1 MTKNVGTI
9 EYTIDAKTDKL
20 LIAGRRADDAFDN
33 IERGAKR
40 ADNSISKLNTTI
52 SKLAAAVNVG
62 LLMMAAKRFIEIADN
77 VKLLRARVSRLS
89 DSLVEAKANFSGILE
104 ISKRT
109 GMKIEDTTKLWE
121 NLTSALSDSNAT
133 SGQILQLTETL
144 QQIGRIGGSSSE
156 EAANALRQLGQSI
169 NGGIVRAEEFN
180 SIMES
185 MPELWRRVAGQM
197 GISMGELR
205 RRMLEGKLTAEDVVN
220 AILKGSGEIE
230 KEFNK
235 LPTTTEQ
242 ALSQLNTEF
251 GLLLE
256 TIDQT
261 LHVTEIVGRG
271 VKTLADYCREL
282 SGWFKTLK
290 SDSTSLADKLW
301 TLAAAF
307 EPFVPGLDL
316 FRAQA
321 KQTDFLGAAP
331 DNQAAGFVSTL
342 PTQQATVDIK
352 LKDNGGDDGKGRKGR
367 KTSQKD
373 PAEEALKRKRA
384 ELERLNQGFA
394 EGSKE
399 AEMWDAVQEM
409 GANAT
414 AKQVSEMKNLA
425 HLIYETNAAREHQIE
440 LEEKAKQLNEQ
451 FNPVDALKQ
460 RHALEMQQA
469 DELFNKQ
476 MINEETLNA
485 LKQQHADELL
495 ATQWKQ
501 FAAQGGING
510 LIGDMADGLSG
521 GATNAVV
528 GLLNG
533 TQNLETAFAN
543 IGTTI
548 LGKVVGSIAEMGAE
562 YVKQMILSEAASAT
576 AMSGQAATAAATG
589 ASIASSMAPAAA
601 ATATAT
607 MGTAPMIAMSA
618 ISALMA
624 GITGLFGGGRYNG
637 GAVGAGNLYRV
648 GEHGKPEIFKA
659 NNGSQYMIPGDNGR
673 VISNRD
679 LVGGGGVTINSP
691 ITINT
696 TNGFSD
702 EDSRRLEDTMKRVAM
717 GVCRQESTRPGG
729 MLAPRRK

>member
-1 MTKNVGTI
+1 MSNTNVGKI
-9 EYTIDAKTDKL
+9 YYEVEAKTGKL
-20 LIAGRRADDAFDN
+20 LTAGKEATDTFDR
-33 IERGAKR
+33 IEHGAKR

-89 DSLVEAKANFSGILE
+89 GSLVEAKANFSGILE

-121 NLTSALSDSNAT
+121 SLTSALSDSNAT

-180 SIMES
+180 SILES

-205 RRMLEGKLTAEDVVN
+205 RRMLDGKLTAEDVVN

-242 ALSQLNTEF
+242 AMTELSTNF
-251 GLLLE
+251 SLLLE

-261 LHVTEIVGRG
+261 LHVTELVGRG
-271 VKTLADYCREL
+271 IKTLADYCREL

-290 SDSTSLADKLW
+290 SDSASLADKLW

-331 DNQAAGFVSTL
+331 DNQSSGFVSTL
-342 PTQQATVDIK
+342 PTQQATTDIK
-352 LKDNGGDDGKGRKGR
+352 LKDNGGGGGNKPKR
-367 KTSQKD
+367 TQKD

-384 ELERLNQGFA
+384 ELERLNQGFKD
-394 EGSKE
+394 GSKE

-485 LKQQHADELL
+485 LKQQHAEELL
-495 ATQWKQ
+495 ASQWEQ
-501 FAAQGGING
+501 FRAQGGING

-533 TQNLETAFAN
+533 TQNLESAFAN

-562 YVKQMILSEAASAT
+562 YVKQMILSEAASAS

-637 GAVGAGNLYRV
+637 GAVNGGNLYRV
-648 GEHGKPEIFKA
+648 GEHGVPELFTTTGGK
-659 NNGSQYMIPGDNGR
+659 QYMIPGDGGR
-673 VISNRD
+673 VTPGRD
-679 LVGGGGVTINSP
+679 LVGGGG
-691 ITINT
+691 ITMNNT
-696 TNGFSD
+696 FNIQANNGWTE
-702 EDSRRLEDTMKRVAM
+702 EDSKALQKTIENTAMRLMQR
-717 GVCRQESTRPGG
+717 ESQRPGG
-729 MLAPRRK
+729 MLQGRRR

>member
-1 MTKNVGTI
+1 MSGNLGTI
-9 EYTIDAKTDKL
+9 YYEVDARTGKL
-20 LIAGRRADDAFDN
+20 LTAGKQADDTFDS

-89 DSLVEAKANFSGILE
+89 GSLVEAKANFSGILE

-121 NLTSALSDSNAT
+121 SLTSALSDSNAT

-180 SIMES
+180 SILES

-205 RRMLEGKLTAEDVVN
+205 RRMLDGKLTAEDVVN

-242 ALSQLNTEF
+242 AMTELSTNF
-251 GLLLE
+251 SLLLE

-261 LHVTEIVGRG
+261 LHVTELVGRG
-271 VKTLADYCREL
+271 IKTLADYCREL

-290 SDSTSLADKLW
+290 SDSASLADKLW

-307 EPFVPGLDL
+307 EPFVPGLNL

-331 DNQAAGFVSTL
+331 DNQSSGFVSTL
-342 PTQQATVDIK
+342 PTQQATTDIK
-352 LKDNGGDDGKGRKGR
+352 LKDNGGGGGNKPKR
-367 KTSQKD
+367 TQKD

-485 LKQQHADELL
+485 LKQQHAEELL
-495 ATQWKQ
+495 ASQWEQ
-501 FAAQGGING
+501 FRAQGGING
-510 LIGDMADGLSG
+510 LIGDMTDGLSG

-533 TQNLETAFAN
+533 TQNLESAFAN

-562 YVKQMILSEAASAT
+562 YIKQMILSEAASAS

-637 GAVGAGNLYRV
+637 GAVNGGNLYRV
-648 GEHGKPEIFKA
+648 GEHGVPELFTSTGGK
-659 NNGSQYMIPGDNGR
+659 QYMIPGEGGR
-673 VISNRD
+673 VTPGRD
-679 LVGGGGVTINSP
+679 LVGGGGITMNNTFNIQANNGWTEQDSKALQQTIE
-691 ITINT
+691 NT
-696 TNGFSD
+696 AM
-702 EDSRRLEDTMKRVAM
+702 RLMQR
-717 GVCRQESTRPGG
+717 ESTRPGG
-729 MLAPRRK
+729 MLQGRRR

>member
-1 MTKNVGTI
+1 MNNTNVGRI
-9 EYTIDAKTDKL
+9 YYEVDARTGKL
-20 LIAGRRADDAFDN
+20 LTAGKQADDAFDR

-40 ADNSISKLNTTI
+40 ADNSINKLNTTI

-89 DSLVEAKANFSGILE
+89 GSLVEAKANFSGILE

-121 NLTSALSDSNAT
+121 SLTSALSDSNAT
-133 SGQILQLTETL
+133 RGQILQLTETL

-180 SIMES
+180 SILEG
-185 MPELWRRVAGQM
+185 MPELWRRVASQM

-205 RRMLEGKLTAEDVVN
+205 RRMLDGKLTAEDVVN

-242 ALSQLNTEF
+242 AMTELSTNF
-251 GLLLE
+251 SLLLE

-261 LHVTEIVGRG
+261 LHVTELVGRG
-271 VKTLADYCREL
+271 IKTLADYCREL

-290 SDSTSLADKLW
+290 SDSASLADKLW

-331 DNQAAGFVSTL
+331 DNQSSGFVSTL
-342 PTQQATVDIK
+342 PTQQATTDIK
-352 LKDNGGDDGKGRKGR
+352 LKDNGGGGGNKPKR
-367 KTSQKD
+367 TQKD

-476 MINEETLNA
+476 MINEEMLNA
-485 LKQQHADELL
+485 LKQQHAEELL
-495 ATQWKQ
+495 ASQWEQ
-501 FAAQGGING
+501 FRAQGGING

-533 TQNLETAFAN
+533 TQNLESAFAN

-562 YVKQMILSEAASAT
+562 YVKQMILSEAASAS

-624 GITGLFGGGRYNG
+624 GITGLLGGGRYNG
-637 GAVGAGNLYRV
+637 GAVNGDNLYRV
-648 GEHGKPEIFKA
+648 GEHGKPELFQT
-659 NNGSQYMIPGDNGR
+659 NGGKQYMIPGEGGR
-673 VISNRD
+673 VIPNRD
-679 LVGGGGVTINSP
+679 IGGGGGITLNVTNNIQAN
-691 ITINT
+691 
-696 TNGFSD
+696 NGWTE
-702 EDSRRLEDTMKRVAM
+702 EDSKTLQQTIENTAMRLMQR
-717 GVCRQESTRPGG
+717 ESQRPGG
-729 MLAPRRK
+729 MLQPRRR

>member
-1 MTKNVGTI
+1 MNNTNVGRI
-9 EYTIDAKTDKL
+9 YYEVDARTGKL
-20 LIAGRRADDAFDN
+20 LTAGKQADDAFDR

-40 ADNSISKLNTTI
+40 ADNSINKLNTTI

-89 DSLVEAKANFSGILE
+89 GSLVEAKANFSGILE

-121 NLTSALSDSNAT
+121 SLTSALSDSNAT
-133 SGQILQLTETL
+133 RGQILQLTETL

-180 SIMES
+180 SILEG
-185 MPELWRRVAGQM
+185 MPELWRRVASQM

-205 RRMLEGKLTAEDVVN
+205 RRMLDGKLTAEDVVN

-242 ALSQLNTEF
+242 AMTELSTNF
-251 GLLLE
+251 SLLLE

-261 LHVTEIVGRG
+261 LHVTELVGRG
-271 VKTLADYCREL
+271 IKTLADYCREL

-290 SDSTSLADKLW
+290 SDSASLANKLW

-331 DNQAAGFVSTL
+331 DNQSSGFVSTL
-342 PTQQATVDIK
+342 PTQQATTDIK
-352 LKDNGGDDGKGRKGR
+352 LKDNGGGGGNKPKR
-367 KTSQKD
+367 TQKD

-476 MINEETLNA
+476 MINEEMLNA
-485 LKQQHADELL
+485 LKQQHAEELL
-495 ATQWKQ
+495 ASQWEQ
-501 FAAQGGING
+501 FRAQGGING

-533 TQNLETAFAN
+533 TQNLESAFAN

-562 YVKQMILSEAASAT
+562 YVKQMILSEAASAS

-624 GITGLFGGGRYNG
+624 GITGLLGGGRYNG
-637 GAVGAGNLYRV
+637 GAVNGDNLYRV
-648 GEHGKPEIFKA
+648 GEHGKPELFQT
-659 NNGSQYMIPGDNGR
+659 NGGKQYMIPGEGGR
-673 VISNRD
+673 VIPNRD
-679 LVGGGGVTINSP
+679 IGGGGGITLNVTNNIQAN
-691 ITINT
+691 
-696 TNGFSD
+696 NGWTE
-702 EDSRRLEDTMKRVAM
+702 EDSKALQQTIENTAMRLMQR
-717 GVCRQESTRPGG
+717 ESQRPGG
-729 MLAPRRK
+729 MLQPRRR

>member
-1 MTKNVGTI
+1 MSGNLGTI
-9 EYTIDAKTDKL
+9 YYEVDARTGKL
-20 LIAGRRADDAFDN
+20 LTAGKQADDAFDR

-40 ADNSISKLNTTI
+40 ADNSINKLNTTI

-89 DSLVEAKANFSGILE
+89 GSLVEAKANFSGILE

-121 NLTSALSDSNAT
+121 SLTSALSDSNAT

-180 SIMES
+180 SILES

-205 RRMLEGKLTAEDVVN
+205 RRMLDGKLTAEDVVN

-242 ALSQLNTEF
+242 AMTELSTNF
-251 GLLLE
+251 SLLLE

-261 LHVTEIVGRG
+261 LHVTELVGRG
-271 VKTLADYCREL
+271 IKTLADYCREL

-290 SDSTSLADKLW
+290 SDSASLADKLW

-331 DNQAAGFVSTL
+331 DNQSSGFVSTL
-342 PTQQATVDIK
+342 PTQQATTDIK
-352 LKDNGGDDGKGRKGR
+352 LKDNGGGGGNKPKR
-367 KTSQKD
+367 TQKD

-485 LKQQHADELL
+485 LKQQHAEELL
-495 ATQWKQ
+495 ASQWEQ
-501 FAAQGGING
+501 FRAQGGING
-510 LIGDMADGLSG
+510 LIGDMTDGLSG

-533 TQNLETAFAN
+533 TQNLESAFAN

-562 YVKQMILSEAASAT
+562 YIKQMILSEAASAS

-637 GAVGAGNLYRV
+637 GAVNGGNLYRV
-648 GEHGKPEIFKA
+648 GEHGVPELFTTTGGK
-659 NNGSQYMIPGDNGR
+659 QYMIPGDGGR
-673 VISNRD
+673 VTPGRD
-679 LVGGGGVTINSP
+679 LVGGGG
-691 ITINT
+691 ITMNNT
-696 TNGFSD
+696 FNIQANNGWTE
-702 EDSRRLEDTMKRVAM
+702 EDSKALQKTIENTAMRLMQR
-717 GVCRQESTRPGG
+717 ESQRPGG
-729 MLAPRRK
+729 ILQPRRR

>member
-1 MTKNVGTI
+1 MSNTNVGKI
-9 EYTIDAKTDKL
+9 YYEVEAKTGKL
-20 LIAGRRADDAFDN
+20 LTAGKEATDTFDR
-33 IERGAKR
+33 IEHGAKR

-89 DSLVEAKANFSGILE
+89 GSLVEAKANFSGILE

-121 NLTSALSDSNAT
+121 SLTSALSDSNAT

-180 SIMES
+180 SILES

-205 RRMLEGKLTAEDVVN
+205 RRMLDGKLTAEDVVN

-242 ALSQLNTEF
+242 AMTELSTNF
-251 GLLLE
+251 SLLLE

-261 LHVTEIVGRG
+261 LHVTELVGRG
-271 VKTLADYCREL
+271 IKTLADYCREL

-290 SDSTSLADKLW
+290 SDSASLADKLW

-331 DNQAAGFVSTL
+331 DNQSSGFVSTL
-342 PTQQATVDIK
+342 PTQQATTDIK
-352 LKDNGGDDGKGRKGR
+352 LKDNGGGGGNKPKR
-367 KTSQKD
+367 TQKD

-485 LKQQHADELL
+485 LKQQHAEELL
-495 ATQWKQ
+495 ASQWEQ
-501 FAAQGGING
+501 FRAQGGING

-533 TQNLETAFAN
+533 TQNLENAFAN

-562 YVKQMILSEAASAT
+562 YVKQMILSEAASAS
-576 AMSGQAATAAATG
+576 AMGGQAATAAATG

-637 GAVGAGNLYRV
+637 GAVNGGNLYRV
-648 GEHGKPEIFKA
+648 GEHGVPELFTSTGGK
-659 NNGSQYMIPGDNGR
+659 QYMIPGEGGR
-673 VISNRD
+673 VTPGRD
-679 LVGGGGVTINSP
+679 LVGSGGGITLNVTNNIQA
-691 ITINT
+691 
-696 TNGFSD
+696 TNGWT
-702 EDSRRLEDTMKRVAM
+702 EDDSKALQQTIENTAMRLMQR
-717 GVCRQESTRPGG
+717 ESQRPGG
-729 MLAPRRK
+729 MLQPRRR

>member
-1 MTKNVGTI
+1 MSNTNVGRI
-9 EYTIDAKTDKL
+9 YYEVDARTGKL
-20 LIAGRRADDAFDN
+20 LTAGKQADDAFDR

-40 ADNSISKLNTTI
+40 ADNSINKLNTTI

-89 DSLVEAKANFSGILE
+89 GSLVEAKANFSGILE

-121 NLTSALSDSNAT
+121 SLTSALSDSNAT
-133 SGQILQLTETL
+133 RGQILQLTETL

-180 SIMES
+180 SILEG

-205 RRMLEGKLTAEDVVN
+205 RRMLDGKLTAEDVVN

-242 ALSQLNTEF
+242 AMTELSTNF
-251 GLLLE
+251 SLLLE

-261 LHVTEIVGRG
+261 LHVTELVGRG
-271 VKTLADYCREL
+271 IKTLADYCREL

-290 SDSTSLADKLW
+290 SDSASLADKLW

-331 DNQAAGFVSTL
+331 DNQSSGFVSTL
-342 PTQQATVDIK
+342 PTQQATTDIK
-352 LKDNGGDDGKGRKGR
+352 LKDNGGGGGNKPKR
-367 KTSQKD
+367 TQKD

-485 LKQQHADELL
+485 LKQQHAEELL
-495 ATQWKQ
+495 ASQWEQ
-501 FAAQGGING
+501 FRAQGGING

-533 TQNLETAFAN
+533 TQNLESAFAN

-562 YVKQMILSEAASAT
+562 YVKQMILSEAASAS

-637 GAVGAGNLYRV
+637 GAVNGGNLYRV
-648 GEHGKPEIFKA
+648 GEHGKPELFTTTGGK
-659 NNGSQYMIPGDNGR
+659 QYMIPGEGGR
-673 VISNRD
+673 VTPGRD
-679 LVGGGGVTINSP
+679 LVGGGG
-691 ITINT
+691 ITMNNT
-696 TNGFSD
+696 FNIQANNGWTE
-702 EDSRRLEDTMKRVAM
+702 EDSKALQQTIENTAMRLMQR
-717 GVCRQESTRPGG
+717 ESQRPGG
-729 MLAPRRK
+729 MLQPRRR

>member
-1 MTKNVGTI
+1 MTTNVGTI
-9 EYTIDAKTDKL
+9 EYTVDAKTERLLVAQRKAEDSFDK
-20 LIAGRRADDAFDN
+20 
-33 IERGAKR
+33 IEQGAKR
-40 ADNSISKLNTTI
+40 TDRSVKSLNTTI
-52 SKLAAAVNVG
+52 SNLSRAVNIGMMV
-62 LLMMAAKRFIEIADN
+62 MAAKKFLEIADN
-77 VKLLRARVSRLS
+77 VNLLRARITRLS
-89 DSLVEAKANFSGILE
+89 SGMADAKSNFDGIIQ
-104 ISKRT
+104 ISNRT
-109 GMKIEDTTKLWE
+109 GMSVQSTGKLWE
-121 NLTSALSDSNAT
+121 SLKASLQDTSAT
-133 SGQILQLTETL
+133 SQQVLQLTDSL
-144 QQIGRIGGSSSE
+144 QKIGRIGGSSSDE
-156 EAANALRQLGQSI
+156 MANALRQLGQSLT
-169 NGGIVRAEEFN
+169 GGIVRAEEYN
-180 SIMES
+180 SVLEN
-185 MPELWRRVAGQM
+185 MPEVWRRVAKQM
-197 GISMGELR
+197 GLSMGELR
-205 RRMLEGKLTAEDVVN
+205 ARMLDGKLTAEDVVN

-235 LPTTTEQ
+235 LPTTTDQ
-242 ALSQLNTEF
+242 AFNELKNNFDLLIDTLN
-251 GLLLE
+251 
-256 TIDQT
+256 QT
-261 LHVTEIVGRG
+261 LGVSDLVVTGIQAISSEVQI
-271 VKTLADYCREL
+271 L
-282 SGWFKTLK
+282 SGWFKSLA
-290 SDSTSLADKLW
+290 SDSTSLTDKLW
-301 TLAAAF
+301 LLAGAF
-307 EPFVPGLDL
+307 EGIVPGLDL

-331 DNQAAGFVSTL
+331 DNQSSGFVSTL
-342 PTQQATVDIK
+342 PTQQATTDIK
-352 LKDNGGDDGKGRKGR
+352 LKDNGGGGGNKPKR
-367 KTSQKD
+367 TQKD

-485 LKQQHADELL
+485 LKQQHAEELL
-495 ATQWKQ
+495 ASQWEQ
-501 FAAQGGING
+501 FRAQGGING
-510 LIGDMADGLSG
+510 LIGDMTDGLSG

-533 TQNLETAFAN
+533 TQNLESAFAN

-562 YVKQMILSEAASAT
+562 YIKQMILSEAASAS

-637 GAVGAGNLYRV
+637 GAVNGGNLYRV
-648 GEHGKPEIFKA
+648 GEHGVPELFTTTGGK
-659 NNGSQYMIPGDNGR
+659 QYMIPGDGGR
-673 VISNRD
+673 VTPGRD
-679 LVGGGGVTINSP
+679 LVGGGG
-691 ITINT
+691 ITMNNT
-696 TNGFSD
+696 FNIQANNGWTE
-702 EDSRRLEDTMKRVAM
+702 EDSKALQKTIENTAMRLMQR
-717 GVCRQESTRPGG
+717 ESQRPGG
-729 MLAPRRK
+729 ILQPRRK

>member
-1 MTKNVGTI
+1 MTTNVGTI

-20 LIAGRRADDAFDN
+20 LIAGRRADDTFDN

-89 DSLVEAKANFSGILE
+89 GSLVEAKANFSGILE

-121 NLTSALSDSNAT
+121 SLTSALSDSNAT
-133 SGQILQLTETL
+133 RGQILQLTETL

-180 SIMES
+180 SILEG

-205 RRMLEGKLTAEDVVN
+205 RRMLDGKLTAEDVVN

-242 ALSQLNTEF
+242 AMTELSTNF
-251 GLLLE
+251 SLLLE

-261 LHVTEIVGRG
+261 LHVTELVGRG
-271 VKTLADYCREL
+271 IKTLADYCREL

-290 SDSTSLADKLW
+290 SDSASLADKLW

-331 DNQAAGFVSTL
+331 DNQSTGFVSTL
-342 PTQQATVDIK
+342 PTQQATTDIK
-352 LKDNGGDDGKGRKGR
+352 LKDNGGGGGNKPKR
-367 KTSQKD
+367 TQKD

-384 ELERLNQGFA
+384 ELERLNQGFV

-440 LEEKAKQLNEQ
+440 LEDKAKQLNEQ

-485 LKQQHADELL
+485 LKQQHAEELL
-495 ATQWKQ
+495 ASQWEQ
-501 FAAQGGING
+501 FRAQGGING
-510 LIGDMADGLSG
+510 LIGDMTDGLSG

-533 TQNLETAFAN
+533 TQNLESAFAN

-562 YVKQMILSEAASAT
+562 YVKQMILSEAASAS

-637 GAVGAGNLYRV
+637 GAVNGGNLYRV
-648 GEHGKPEIFKA
+648 GEHGKPELFTTTGGK
-659 NNGSQYMIPGDNGR
+659 QYMIPGEGGR
-673 VISNRD
+673 VTPGRD
-679 LVGGGGVTINSP
+679 LVGGGGITLNVTNN
-691 ITINT
+691 ITAS
-696 TNGFSD
+696 NGWTE
-702 EDSRRLEDTMKRVAM
+702 EDSKALQRTIENTALRLMQR
-717 GVCRQESTRPGG
+717 ESQRAGG
-729 MLAPRRK
+729 MLQPRRR

>member
-40 ADNSISKLNTTI
+40 ADNSINKLNTTI

-185 MPELWRRVAGQM
+185 MPELWRRVAKQM

-261 LHVTEIVGRG
+261 LHVSEFVGRG
-271 VKTLADYCREL
+271 IKTLADYCREL

-331 DNQAAGFVSTL
+331 DNQSTGFVSTL
-342 PTQQATVDIK
+342 PTQQATTDIK
-352 LKDNGGDDGKGRKGR
+352 LKDNGGPKRA
-367 KTSQKD
+367 QKD

-384 ELERLNQGFA
+384 ELERLNQGFKD
-394 EGSKE
+394 GSKE

-451 FNPVDALKQ
+451 FSPVDALKQ

-510 LIGDMADGLSG
+510 LISDMADGLSG

-533 TQNLETAFAN
+533 TQNLENAFAN

-562 YVKQMILSEAASAT
+562 YVKQMILSEAASAS
-576 AMSGQAATAAATG
+576 AMGGQAATAAATG

-637 GAVGAGNLYRV
+637 GAVDSGKFYRV
-648 GEHGKPEIFKA
+648 GEHNSPELFQS
-659 NNGSQYMIPGDNGR
+659 NSGRSYMIPGENGR
-673 VISNRD
+673 IIPGRD
-679 LVGGGGVTINSP
+679 IGGGGGVTLNVTNNIQ
-691 ITINT
+691 T

>member
-1 MTKNVGTI
+1 
-9 EYTIDAKTDKL
+9 
-20 LIAGRRADDAFDN
+20 
-33 IERGAKR
+33 
-40 ADNSISKLNTTI
+40 
-52 SKLAAAVNVG
+52 
-62 LLMMAAKRFIEIADN
+62 MMAAKRFIEIADN

-89 DSLVEAKANFSGILE
+89 GSLVEAKANFSGILE

-121 NLTSALSDSNAT
+121 SLTSALSDSNAT

-180 SIMES
+180 SILES

-205 RRMLEGKLTAEDVVN
+205 RRMLDGKLTAEDVVN

-242 ALSQLNTEF
+242 AMTELSTNF
-251 GLLLE
+251 SLLLE

-261 LHVTEIVGRG
+261 LHVTELVGRG
-271 VKTLADYCREL
+271 IKTLADYCREL

-290 SDSTSLADKLW
+290 SDSASLADKLW

-331 DNQAAGFVSTL
+331 DNQSSGFVSTL
-342 PTQQATVDIK
+342 PTQQATTDIK
-352 LKDNGGDDGKGRKGR
+352 LKDNGGGGGNKPKR
-367 KTSQKD
+367 TQKD

-485 LKQQHADELL
+485 LKQQHAEELL
-495 ATQWKQ
+495 ASQWEQ
-501 FAAQGGING
+501 FRAQGGING
-510 LIGDMADGLSG
+510 LIGDMTDGLSG

-533 TQNLETAFAN
+533 TQNLESAFAN

-562 YVKQMILSEAASAT
+562 YIKQMILSEAASAS

-637 GAVGAGNLYRV
+637 GAVNGGNLYRV
-648 GEHGKPEIFKA
+648 GEHGVPELFTTTGGK
-659 NNGSQYMIPGDNGR
+659 QYMIPGDGGR
-673 VISNRD
+673 VTPGRD
-679 LVGGGGVTINSP
+679 LVGGGG
-691 ITINT
+691 ITMNNT
-696 TNGFSD
+696 FNIQANNGWTE
-702 EDSRRLEDTMKRVAM
+702 EDSKALQKTIENTAMRLMQR
-717 GVCRQESTRPGG
+717 ESQRPGG
-729 MLAPRRK
+729 ILQPRRR

>member
-1 MTKNVGTI
+1 MSRNVGTI
-9 EYTIDAKTDKL
+9 YFEVDARTGKL
-20 LIAGRRADDAFDN
+20 LTAGKQADDAFDR

-89 DSLVEAKANFSGILE
+89 GSLVEAKANFSGILE

-121 NLTSALSDSNAT
+121 SLTSALSDSNAT

-180 SIMES
+180 SILES

-205 RRMLEGKLTAEDVVN
+205 RRMLDGKLTAEDVVN

-242 ALSQLNTEF
+242 AMTELSTNF
-251 GLLLE
+251 SLLLE

-261 LHVTEIVGRG
+261 LHVTELVGRG
-271 VKTLADYCREL
+271 IKTLADYCREL

-290 SDSTSLADKLW
+290 SDSASLADKLW

-331 DNQAAGFVSTL
+331 DNQSSGFVSTL
-342 PTQQATVDIK
+342 PTQQATTDIK
-352 LKDNGGDDGKGRKGR
+352 LKDNGGGGGNKPKR
-367 KTSQKD
+367 TQKD

-485 LKQQHADELL
+485 LKQQHAEELL
-495 ATQWKQ
+495 ASQWEQ
-501 FAAQGGING
+501 FRAQGGING
-510 LIGDMADGLSG
+510 LIGDMTDGLSG

-533 TQNLETAFAN
+533 TQNLESAFAN

-562 YVKQMILSEAASAT
+562 YIKQMILSEAASAS

-673 VISNRD
+673 IIPNRD
-679 LVGGGGVTINSP
+679 IGGGGGITLNVTNNIQANNGWTEQDSKALQQ
-691 ITINT
+691 TIENT
-696 TNGFSD
+696 AM
-702 EDSRRLEDTMKRVAM
+702 RLMQR
-717 GVCRQESTRPGG
+717 ESQRPGG
-729 MLAPRRK
+729 MLQPRRR

>member
-1 MTKNVGTI
+1 MSNTNVGRI
-9 EYTIDAKTDKL
+9 YYEVDARTGKL
-20 LIAGRRADDAFDN
+20 LTAGKQADDAFDR

-40 ADNSISKLNTTI
+40 ADNSINKLNTTI

-89 DSLVEAKANFSGILE
+89 GSLVEAKANFSGILE

-121 NLTSALSDSNAT
+121 SLTSALSDSNAT
-133 SGQILQLTETL
+133 RGQILQLTETL

-180 SIMES
+180 SILEG
-185 MPELWRRVAGQM
+185 MPELWRRVASQM

-205 RRMLEGKLTAEDVVN
+205 RRMLDGKLTAEDVVN

-242 ALSQLNTEF
+242 AMTELSTNF
-251 GLLLE
+251 SLLLE

-261 LHVTEIVGRG
+261 LHVTELVGRG
-271 VKTLADYCREL
+271 IKTLADYCREL

-307 EPFVPGLDL
+307 EPFVPGLSL

-331 DNQAAGFVSTL
+331 DNQSTGFVSTL
-342 PTQQATVDIK
+342 PTQQATTDIK
-352 LKDNGGDDGKGRKGR
+352 LKDNGGGGDKKPKR
-367 KTSQKD
+367 TQKD

-384 ELERLNQGFA
+384 ELERLNQGFKD
-394 EGSKE
+394 GSKE

-440 LEEKAKQLNEQ
+440 LEDKAKQLNEQ

-485 LKQQHADELL
+485 LKQQHAEELL
-495 ATQWKQ
+495 ASQWEQ
-501 FAAQGGING
+501 FRAQGGING
-510 LIGDMADGLSG
+510 LIGDMTDGLSG

-533 TQNLETAFAN
+533 TQNLESAFAN

-562 YVKQMILSEAASAT
+562 YVKQMILSEAASAS

-637 GAVGAGNLYRV
+637 GAVNGGNLYRV
-648 GEHGKPEIFKA
+648 GEHGKPELFTTTGGK
-659 NNGSQYMIPGDNGR
+659 QYMIPGEGGR
-673 VISNRD
+673 VTPGRD
-679 LVGGGGVTINSP
+679 LVGGGG
-691 ITINT
+691 ITMNNT
-696 TNGFSD
+696 FNIQANNGWTE
-702 EDSRRLEDTMKRVAM
+702 EDSKALQQTIENTAMRLMQR
-717 GVCRQESTRPGG
+717 ESQRPGG
-729 MLAPRRK
+729 MLQPRRR

>member
-1 MTKNVGTI
+1 MSKNVGTI

-40 ADNSISKLNTTI
+40 ADNSINKLNTTI

-121 NLTSALSDSNAT
+121 NLTSALSNSNAT

-185 MPELWRRVAGQM
+185 MPELWRRVAKQM

-352 LKDNGGDDGKGRKGR
+352 LKDNGGGDNKPKRA
-367 KTSQKD
+367 QKD

-384 ELERLNQGFA
+384 ELERLNQGFKD
-394 EGSKE
+394 GSKE

-533 TQNLETAFAN
+533 TQNLENAFAN

-562 YVKQMILSEAASAT
+562 YVKQMILSEAASAS
-576 AMSGQAATAAATG
+576 AMGGQAATAAATG

-637 GAVGAGNLYRV
+637 GAVDSSKFYRV
-648 GEHGKPEIFKA
+648 GEHNSPELFQS
-659 NNGSQYMIPGDNGR
+659 NSGRSYMIPGENGR
-673 VISNRD
+673 IIPGRD
-679 LVGGGGVTINSP
+679 IGGGGGVTLNVTNNIQ
-691 ITINT
+691 T

>member
-1 MTKNVGTI
+1 MSKNVGTI

-40 ADNSISKLNTTI
+40 ADNSINKLNTTI

-185 MPELWRRVAGQM
+185 MPELWRRVAKQM

-352 LKDNGGDDGKGRKGR
+352 LKDKADDKPKRA
-367 KTSQKD
+367 QKD

-485 LKQQHADELL
+485 LKQQHAEELL
-495 ATQWKQ
+495 ASQWEQ
-501 FAAQGGING
+501 FRAQGGING
-510 LIGDMADGLSG
+510 LIGDMTDGLSG

-533 TQNLETAFAN
+533 TQNLENAFAN

-562 YVKQMILSEAASAT
+562 YVKQMILSEAASAS
-576 AMSGQAATAAATG
+576 AMGGQAATAAATG

-618 ISALMA
+618 LTALMS
-624 GITGLFGGGRYNG
+624 GITGLFGGRRYNG
-637 GAVGAGNLYRV
+637 GAVNESGLYRV
-648 GEHGKPEIFKA
+648 GENKTPELFQTNGGK
-659 NNGSQYMIPGDNGR
+659 QYMIPGEGGR
-673 VISNRD
+673 VVPGRD
-679 LVGGGGVTINSP
+679 LGGGGINLSVVNN
-691 ITINT
+691 ITAE
-696 TNGFSD
+696 NGWT
-702 EDSRRLEDTMKRVAM
+702 EQDSRNLQDTIERTALRLMQR
-717 GVCRQESTRPGG
+717 ESQRPGG
-729 MLAPRRK
+729 MLQPRRK

>member
-1 MTKNVGTI
+1 MSKNVGTI

-20 LIAGRRADDAFDN
+20 LIAGRRADDAFDR
-33 IERGAKR
+33 IEHGAKR

-121 NLTSALSDSNAT
+121 NLTSALSNSNAT

-185 MPELWRRVAGQM
+185 MPELWRRVAKQM

-242 ALSQLNTEF
+242 ALSQLNTDF

-261 LHVTEIVGRG
+261 LHVTELVGRS

-352 LKDNGGDDGKGRKGR
+352 LKDKDDDDDKPKRA
-367 KTSQKD
+367 QKD

-533 TQNLETAFAN
+533 TQNLENAFAN

-562 YVKQMILSEAASAT
+562 YVKQMILSEAASAS
-576 AMSGQAATAAATG
+576 AMGGQAATAAATG

-637 GAVGAGNLYRV
+637 GAVNGGNLYRV
-648 GEHGKPEIFKA
+648 GEHGKPELFQT
-659 NNGSQYMIPGDNGR
+659 NGGRQYMIPGEGGR
-673 VISNRD
+673 VIPNRD
-679 LVGGGGVTINSP
+679 IGGGGGITLNVTNNIQA
-691 ITINT
+691 
-696 TNGFSD
+696 TNGWSE
-702 EDSRRLEDTMKRVAM
+702 EDSKALQKTIENTAMRLMQRESQ
-717 GVCRQESTRPGG
+717 RQGG
-729 MLAPRRK
+729 MLQPRRR

>member
-1 MTKNVGTI
+1 MSKNVGTI

-40 ADNSISKLNTTI
+40 ADNSINKLNTTI

-185 MPELWRRVAGQM
+185 MPELWRRVAKQM

-282 SGWFKTLK
+282 SSWFKTLK

-352 LKDNGGDDGKGRKGR
+352 LKDKDDDKPKRA
-367 KTSQKD
+367 QKD

-384 ELERLNQGFA
+384 ELERLNQGFKD
-394 EGSKE
+394 GSKE

-533 TQNLETAFAN
+533 TQNLENAFAN

-562 YVKQMILSEAASAT
+562 YVKQMILSEAASAS
-576 AMSGQAATAAATG
+576 AMGGQAATAAATG

>member
-1 MTKNVGTI
+1 MSGNLGTI
-9 EYTIDAKTDKL
+9 YYEVDARTGKL
-20 LIAGRRADDAFDN
+20 LTAGKQADDTFDN

-89 DSLVEAKANFSGILE
+89 GSLVEAKANFSGILE

-109 GMKIEDTTKLWE
+109 GMKIEDTTTLWE
-121 NLTSALSDSNAT
+121 SLTSALSDSNAT

-180 SIMES
+180 SILES

-205 RRMLEGKLTAEDVVN
+205 RRMLDGKLTAEDVVN

-242 ALSQLNTEF
+242 AMTELSTNF
-251 GLLLE
+251 SLLLE

-261 LHVTEIVGRG
+261 LHVTELVGRG
-271 VKTLADYCREL
+271 IKTLADYCREL

-290 SDSTSLADKLW
+290 SDSASLADKLW

-331 DNQAAGFVSTL
+331 DNQSSGFVSTL
-342 PTQQATVDIK
+342 PTQQATTDIK
-352 LKDNGGDDGKGRKGR
+352 LKDNGGGGGNKPKR
-367 KTSQKD
+367 TQKD

-485 LKQQHADELL
+485 LKQQHAEELL
-495 ATQWKQ
+495 ASQWEQ
-501 FAAQGGING
+501 FRAQGGING
-510 LIGDMADGLSG
+510 LIGDMTDGLSG

-533 TQNLETAFAN
+533 TQNLESAFAN

-562 YVKQMILSEAASAT
+562 YIKQMILSEAASAS

-637 GAVGAGNLYRV
+637 GAVNGGNLYRV
-648 GEHGKPEIFKA
+648 GEHGVPELFTTTGGK
-659 NNGSQYMIPGDNGR
+659 QYMIPGDGGR
-673 VISNRD
+673 VTPGRD
-679 LVGGGGVTINSP
+679 LVGGGG
-691 ITINT
+691 ITMNNT
-696 TNGFSD
+696 FNIQANNGWTE
-702 EDSRRLEDTMKRVAM
+702 EDSKALQKTIENTAMRLMQR
-717 GVCRQESTRPGG
+717 ESQRPGG
-729 MLAPRRK
+729 ILQPRRR

>member
-1 MTKNVGTI
+1 MSGNLGTI
-9 EYTIDAKTDKL
+9 YYEVDARTGKL
-20 LIAGRRADDAFDN
+20 LTAGKQADDTFDN

-89 DSLVEAKANFSGILE
+89 GSLVEAKANFSGILE

-121 NLTSALSDSNAT
+121 SLTSALSDSNAT

-180 SIMES
+180 SILES

-205 RRMLEGKLTAEDVVN
+205 RRMLDGKLTAEDVVN

-242 ALSQLNTEF
+242 AMTELSTNF
-251 GLLLE
+251 SLLLE

-261 LHVTEIVGRG
+261 LHVTELVGRG
-271 VKTLADYCREL
+271 IKTLADYCREL

-290 SDSTSLADKLW
+290 SDSASLADKLW

-331 DNQAAGFVSTL
+331 DNQSSGFVSTL
-342 PTQQATVDIK
+342 PTQQATTDIK
-352 LKDNGGDDGKGRKGR
+352 LKDNGGGGGNKPKR
-367 KTSQKD
+367 TQKD
-373 PAEEALKRKRA
+373 PAEKALKRKRA

-485 LKQQHADELL
+485 LKQQHAEELL
-495 ATQWKQ
+495 ASQWEQ
-501 FAAQGGING
+501 FRAQGGING
-510 LIGDMADGLSG
+510 LIGDMTDGLSG

-533 TQNLETAFAN
+533 TQNLESAFAN

-562 YVKQMILSEAASAT
+562 YIKQMILSEAASAS

-637 GAVGAGNLYRV
+637 GAVNGGNLYRV
-648 GEHGKPEIFKA
+648 GEHGVPELFTTTGGK
-659 NNGSQYMIPGDNGR
+659 QYMIPGDGGR
-673 VISNRD
+673 VTPGRD
-679 LVGGGGVTINSP
+679 LVGGGG
-691 ITINT
+691 ITMNNT
-696 TNGFSD
+696 FNIQANNGWTE
-702 EDSRRLEDTMKRVAM
+702 EDSKALQKTIENTAMRLMQR
-717 GVCRQESTRPGG
+717 ESQRPGG
-729 MLAPRRK
+729 ILQPRRR

>member
-1 MTKNVGTI
+1 MSNTNVGRI
-9 EYTIDAKTDKL
+9 YYEVDARTGKL
-20 LIAGRRADDAFDN
+20 LTAGKQADDAFDR

-40 ADNSISKLNTTI
+40 ADNSINKLNTTI

-89 DSLVEAKANFSGILE
+89 GSLVEAKANFSGILE

-121 NLTSALSDSNAT
+121 SLTSALSDANAT
-133 SGQILQLTETL
+133 GGQILQLTETL

-180 SIMES
+180 SILEG
-185 MPELWRRVAGQM
+185 MPELWRRVASQM

-205 RRMLEGKLTAEDVVN
+205 RRMLDGKLTAEDVVN

-242 ALSQLNTEF
+242 AMTELSTNF
-251 GLLLE
+251 SLLLE

-261 LHVTEIVGRG
+261 LHVTELVGRG
-271 VKTLADYCREL
+271 IKTLADYCREL

-290 SDSTSLADKLW
+290 SDSASLADKLW

-331 DNQAAGFVSTL
+331 DNQSTGFVSTL
-342 PTQQATVDIK
+342 PTQQATTDIK
-352 LKDNGGDDGKGRKGR
+352 LKDNGGGGGNKPKRA
-367 KTSQKD
+367 QKD

-485 LKQQHADELL
+485 LKQQHAEELL
-495 ATQWKQ
+495 ASQWEQ
-501 FAAQGGING
+501 FRAQGGING

-562 YVKQMILSEAASAT
+562 YVKQMILSEAASAS

-607 MGTAPMIAMSA
+607 MGTAPMVAMSA

-637 GAVGAGNLYRV
+637 GAVNGGNLYRV
-648 GEHGKPEIFKA
+648 GEHGVPELFTSTGGK
-659 NNGSQYMIPGDNGR
+659 QYMIPGEGGR
-673 VISNRD
+673 VTPGRD
-679 LVGGGGVTINSP
+679 LVGSGGGITLNVTNNIQA
-691 ITINT
+691 
-696 TNGFSD
+696 TNGWT
-702 EDSRRLEDTMKRVAM
+702 EDDSKALQQTIENTAMRLMQR
-717 GVCRQESTRPGG
+717 ESQRPGG
-729 MLAPRRK
+729 MLQPRRR

>member
-1 MTKNVGTI
+1 MSGNLGTI
-9 EYTIDAKTDKL
+9 YYEVDARTGKL
-20 LIAGRRADDAFDN
+20 LIAQQQAEEAFDR
-33 IERGAKR
+33 IEHGAKR

-89 DSLVEAKANFSGILE
+89 GSLVEAKANFSGILE

-121 NLTSALSDSNAT
+121 SLTSALSDSNAT

-180 SIMES
+180 SILES

-205 RRMLEGKLTAEDVVN
+205 RRMLDGKLTAEDVVN

-242 ALSQLNTEF
+242 AMTELSTNF
-251 GLLLE
+251 SLLLE

-261 LHVTEIVGRG
+261 LHVTELVGRG
-271 VKTLADYCREL
+271 IKTLADYCREL

-290 SDSTSLADKLW
+290 SDSASLADKLW

-307 EPFVPGLDL
+307 EPFVPGLNL

-331 DNQAAGFVSTL
+331 DNQSSGFVSTL
-342 PTQQATVDIK
+342 PTQQATTDIK
-352 LKDNGGDDGKGRKGR
+352 LKDNGGGGGNKPKR
-367 KTSQKD
+367 TQKD

-485 LKQQHADELL
+485 LKQQHAEELL
-495 ATQWKQ
+495 ASQWEQ
-501 FAAQGGING
+501 FRAQGGING
-510 LIGDMADGLSG
+510 LIGDMTDGLSG

-533 TQNLETAFAN
+533 TQNLESAFAN

-562 YVKQMILSEAASAT
+562 YIKQMILSEAASAS

-679 LVGGGGVTINSP
+679 IGGGGGVTINSP

-702 EDSRRLEDTMKRVAM
+702 EDSRRLEEAMKRVAM

-729 MLAPRRK
+729 MLAPRRR

>member
-1 MTKNVGTI
+1 MSNTNVGKI
-9 EYTIDAKTDKL
+9 YYEVEAKTGKL
-20 LIAGRRADDAFDN
+20 LTAGKEATDTFDR
-33 IERGAKR
+33 IEHGAKR
-40 ADNSISKLNTTI
+40 ADNSINKLNTTI

-89 DSLVEAKANFSGILE
+89 GSLVEAKANFSGILE

-121 NLTSALSDSNAT
+121 SLTSALSDSNAT
-133 SGQILQLTETL
+133 RGQILQLTETL

-156 EAANALRQLGQSI
+156 EATNALRQLGQSI

-180 SIMES
+180 SILEG
-185 MPELWRRVAGQM
+185 MPELWRRVASQM

-205 RRMLEGKLTAEDVVN
+205 RRMLDGKLTAEDVVN

-242 ALSQLNTEF
+242 AMTELSTNF
-251 GLLLE
+251 SLLLE
-256 TIDQT
+256 TINQT
-261 LHVTEIVGRG
+261 LHVTELVGRG
-271 VKTLADYCREL
+271 IKTLADYCREL

-290 SDSTSLADKLW
+290 SDSASLADKLW

-331 DNQAAGFVSTL
+331 DNQSSGFVSTL
-342 PTQQATVDIK
+342 PTQQATTDIK
-352 LKDNGGDDGKGRKGR
+352 LKDNGGGGGNKPKR
-367 KTSQKD
+367 TQKD

-384 ELERLNQGFA
+384 ELERLNQGFKD
-394 EGSKE
+394 GSKE

-485 LKQQHADELL
+485 LKQQHAEELL
-495 ATQWKQ
+495 ASQWEQ
-501 FAAQGGING
+501 FRAQGGING
-510 LIGDMADGLSG
+510 LIGDMANGLSG

-533 TQNLETAFAN
+533 TQNLENAFAN

-562 YVKQMILSEAASAT
+562 YVKQMILSEAASAS
-576 AMSGQAATAAATG
+576 AMGGQAATAAATG

-637 GAVGAGNLYRV
+637 GAVNGGNLYRV
-648 GEHGKPEIFKA
+648 GEHGVPELFTSTGGK
-659 NNGSQYMIPGDNGR
+659 QYMIPGEGGR
-673 VISNRD
+673 VTPGRD
-679 LVGGGGVTINSP
+679 LVGGGGITMNNTFNITAENGWTEQDSKALQQTIE
-691 ITINT
+691 NT
-696 TNGFSD
+696 AM
-702 EDSRRLEDTMKRVAM
+702 RLMQR
-717 GVCRQESTRPGG
+717 ESTRPGG
-729 MLAPRRK
+729 MLQGRRR

>member
-1 MTKNVGTI
+1 MSGNLGTI
-9 EYTIDAKTDKL
+9 YYEVDARTGKL
-20 LIAGRRADDAFDN
+20 LTAGKQADDTFDN
-33 IERGAKR
+33 IERSAKR

-89 DSLVEAKANFSGILE
+89 GSLVEAKANFSGILE

-121 NLTSALSDSNAT
+121 SLTSALSDSNAT

-180 SIMES
+180 SIFES

-205 RRMLEGKLTAEDVVN
+205 RRMLDGKLTAEDVVN

-242 ALSQLNTEF
+242 AMTELSTNF
-251 GLLLE
+251 SLLLE

-261 LHVTEIVGRG
+261 LHVTELVGRG
-271 VKTLADYCREL
+271 IKTLADYCREL

-290 SDSTSLADKLW
+290 SDSASLADKLW

-331 DNQAAGFVSTL
+331 DNQSSGFVSTL
-342 PTQQATVDIK
+342 PTQQATTDIK
-352 LKDNGGDDGKGRKGR
+352 LKDNGGGGGNKPKR
-367 KTSQKD
+367 TQKD

-485 LKQQHADELL
+485 LKQQHAEELL
-495 ATQWKQ
+495 ASQWEQ
-501 FAAQGGING
+501 FRAQGGING
-510 LIGDMADGLSG
+510 LIGDMTDGLSG

-533 TQNLETAFAN
+533 TQNLESAFAN

-562 YVKQMILSEAASAT
+562 YIKQMILSEAASAS

-637 GAVGAGNLYRV
+637 GAVNGGNLYRV
-648 GEHGKPEIFKA
+648 GEHGVPELFTTTGGK
-659 NNGSQYMIPGDNGR
+659 QYMIPGDGGR
-673 VISNRD
+673 VTPGRD
-679 LVGGGGVTINSP
+679 LVGGGG
-691 ITINT
+691 ITMNNT
-696 TNGFSD
+696 FNIQANNGWTE
-702 EDSRRLEDTMKRVAM
+702 EDSKALQKTIENTAMRLMQR
-717 GVCRQESTRPGG
+717 ESQRPGG
-729 MLAPRRK
+729 ILQPRRR

>member
-20 LIAGRRADDAFDN
+20 LIAGRRADDTFDN

-89 DSLVEAKANFSGILE
+89 GSLVEAKANFSGILE

-121 NLTSALSDSNAT
+121 SLTSALSDSNAT

-180 SIMES
+180 SILES

-205 RRMLEGKLTAEDVVN
+205 RRMLDGKLTAEDVVN

-242 ALSQLNTEF
+242 AMTELSTNF
-251 GLLLE
+251 SLLLE

-261 LHVTEIVGRG
+261 LHVTELGGRG
-271 VKTLADYCREL
+271 IKTLADYCREL

-290 SDSTSLADKLW
+290 SDSASLADKLW

-331 DNQAAGFVSTL
+331 DNQSSGFVSTL
-342 PTQQATVDIK
+342 PTQQATTDIK
-352 LKDNGGDDGKGRKGR
+352 LKDNGGGGGNKPKR
-367 KTSQKD
+367 TQKD

-485 LKQQHADELL
+485 LKQQHAEELL
-495 ATQWKQ
+495 ASQWEQ
-501 FAAQGGING
+501 FRAQGGING

-533 TQNLETAFAN
+533 TQNLESAFAN

-562 YVKQMILSEAASAT
+562 YVKQMILSEAASAS

-601 ATATAT
+601 VTATAT

-637 GAVGAGNLYRV
+637 GAVNGGNLYRV
-648 GEHGKPEIFKA
+648 GEHGKPELFTTTGGK
-659 NNGSQYMIPGDNGR
+659 QYMIPGEGGR
-673 VISNRD
+673 VTPGRD
-679 LVGGGGVTINSP
+679 LVGGGG
-691 ITINT
+691 ITMNNT
-696 TNGFSD
+696 FNIQANNGWTE
-702 EDSRRLEDTMKRVAM
+702 EDSKALQQTIENTAMRLMQR
-717 GVCRQESTRPGG
+717 ESQRPGG
-729 MLAPRRK
+729 MLQPRRR

>member
-1 MTKNVGTI
+1 MSGNLGTI
-9 EYTIDAKTDKL
+9 YYEVDARTGKL
-20 LIAGRRADDAFDN
+20 LTAGKQADDTFDN

-62 LLMMAAKRFIEIADN
+62 LLMMVAKRFIEIADN

-89 DSLVEAKANFSGILE
+89 GSLVEAKANFSGILE

-121 NLTSALSDSNAT
+121 SLTSALSDSNAT

-180 SIMES
+180 SILES

-205 RRMLEGKLTAEDVVN
+205 RRMLDGKLTAEDVVN

-242 ALSQLNTEF
+242 AMTELSTNF
-251 GLLLE
+251 SLLLE

-261 LHVTEIVGRG
+261 LHVTELVGRG
-271 VKTLADYCREL
+271 IKTLADYCREL

-290 SDSTSLADKLW
+290 SDSASLADKLW

-331 DNQAAGFVSTL
+331 DNQSSGFVSTL
-342 PTQQATVDIK
+342 PTQQATTDIK
-352 LKDNGGDDGKGRKGR
+352 LKDNGGGGGNKPKR
-367 KTSQKD
+367 TQKD

-485 LKQQHADELL
+485 LKQQHAEELL
-495 ATQWKQ
+495 ASQWEQ
-501 FAAQGGING
+501 FRAQGGING
-510 LIGDMADGLSG
+510 LIGDMTDGLSG

-533 TQNLETAFAN
+533 TQNLESAFAN

-562 YVKQMILSEAASAT
+562 YIKQMILSEAASAS

-637 GAVGAGNLYRV
+637 GAVNGGNLYRV
-648 GEHGKPEIFKA
+648 GEHGVPELFTTTGGK
-659 NNGSQYMIPGDNGR
+659 QYMIPGDGGR
-673 VISNRD
+673 VTPGRD
-679 LVGGGGVTINSP
+679 LVGGGG
-691 ITINT
+691 ITMNNT
-696 TNGFSD
+696 FNIQANNGWTE
-702 EDSRRLEDTMKRVAM
+702 EDSKALQKTIENTAMRLMQR
-717 GVCRQESTRPGG
+717 ESQRPGG
-729 MLAPRRK
+729 ILQPRRR

>member
-40 ADNSISKLNTTI
+40 ADNSINKLNTTI

-89 DSLVEAKANFSGILE
+89 GSLVEAKANFSGIIE

-185 MPELWRRVAGQM
+185 MPELWRRVAKQM

-242 ALSQLNTEF
+242 ALSQLNTDF

-261 LHVTEIVGRG
+261 LHVTELVGRG

-352 LKDNGGDDGKGRKGR
+352 LKDKDDGGGKPKRA
-367 KTSQKD
+367 QKD

-394 EGSKE
+394 EGTKE

-495 ATQWKQ
+495 ASQWEQ
-501 FAAQGGING
+501 FRAQGGING

-533 TQNLETAFAN
+533 TQNLENAFAN

-562 YVKQMILSEAASAT
+562 YVKQMILSEAASAS
-576 AMSGQAATAAATG
+576 AMGGQAATAAATG

-624 GITGLFGGGRYNG
+624 GITGLFGGRRYNG

-659 NNGSQYMIPGDNGR
+659 NNGSQYMIPGENGR
-673 VISNRD
+673 VIPGRD
-679 LVGGGGVTINSP
+679 IGGGGG
-691 ITINT
+691 ITMNNT
-696 TNGFSD
+696 FNITSQGGWSE
-702 EDSRRLEDTMKRVAM
+702 EDSTRLQQTMKQVAM
-717 GVCRQESTRPGG
+717 GVIREQSTRPGG
-729 MLAPRRK
+729 MIQPRRK

>member
-20 LIAGRRADDAFDN
+20 LIAGRRSDDTFDN

-89 DSLVEAKANFSGILE
+89 GSLVEAKANFSGILE

-121 NLTSALSDSNAT
+121 SLTSALSDSNAT

-180 SIMES
+180 SILES

-205 RRMLEGKLTAEDVVN
+205 RRMLDGKLTAEDVVN

-242 ALSQLNTEF
+242 AMTELSTNF
-251 GLLLE
+251 SLLLE

-261 LHVTEIVGRG
+261 LHVTELVGRG
-271 VKTLADYCREL
+271 IKTLADYCREL

-290 SDSTSLADKLW
+290 SDSASLADKLW

-331 DNQAAGFVSTL
+331 DNQSSGFVSTL
-342 PTQQATVDIK
+342 PTQQATTDIK
-352 LKDNGGDDGKGRKGR
+352 LKDNGGGGGNKPKR
-367 KTSQKD
+367 TQKD

-485 LKQQHADELL
+485 LKQQHAEELL
-495 ATQWKQ
+495 ASQWEQ
-501 FAAQGGING
+501 FRAQGGING
-510 LIGDMADGLSG
+510 LIGDMTDGLSG

-533 TQNLETAFAN
+533 TQNLESAFAN

-562 YVKQMILSEAASAT
+562 YIKQMILSEAASAS

-637 GAVGAGNLYRV
+637 GAVNGGNLYRV
-648 GEHGKPEIFKA
+648 GEHGVPELFTTTGGK
-659 NNGSQYMIPGDNGR
+659 QYMIPGDGGR
-673 VISNRD
+673 VTPGRD
-679 LVGGGGVTINSP
+679 LVGGGG
-691 ITINT
+691 ITMNNT
-696 TNGFSD
+696 FNIQANNGWTE
-702 EDSRRLEDTMKRVAM
+702 EDSKALQKTIENTAMRLMQR
-717 GVCRQESTRPGG
+717 ESQRPGG
-729 MLAPRRK
+729 MLQGRRR

>member
-1 MTKNVGTI
+1 MSKNVGTI

-40 ADNSISKLNTTI
+40 ADNSINKLNTTI

-89 DSLVEAKANFSGILE
+89 GSLVEAKANFSGILE

-121 NLTSALSDSNAT
+121 SLTSALSDSNAT
-133 SGQILQLTETL
+133 RGQILQLTETL

-180 SIMES
+180 SILEG
-185 MPELWRRVAGQM
+185 MPELWRRVASQM

-205 RRMLEGKLTAEDVVN
+205 RRMLDGKLTAEDVVN
-220 AILKGSGEIE
+220 AILKGAGEIE

-242 ALSQLNTEF
+242 AMTELSTNF
-251 GLLLE
+251 SLLLE

-261 LHVTEIVGRG
+261 LHVTELVGRG
-271 VKTLADYCREL
+271 IKTLADYCREL

-290 SDSTSLADKLW
+290 SDSASLADKLW

-331 DNQAAGFVSTL
+331 DNQSSGFVSTL
-342 PTQQATVDIK
+342 PTQQATTDIK
-352 LKDNGGDDGKGRKGR
+352 LKDNGGGGGNKPKR
-367 KTSQKD
+367 TQKD

-384 ELERLNQGFA
+384 ELERLNQGFKD
-394 EGSKE
+394 GSKE

-485 LKQQHADELL
+485 LKQQHAEELL
-495 ATQWKQ
+495 ASQWEQ
-501 FAAQGGING
+501 FRAQGGING
-510 LIGDMADGLSG
+510 LIGDMTDGLSG

-533 TQNLETAFAN
+533 TQNLESAFAN

-562 YVKQMILSEAASAT
+562 YVKQMILSEAASAS

-607 MGTAPMIAMSA
+607 MGTAPMVAMSA
-618 ISALMA
+618 ISALMT

-637 GAVGAGNLYRV
+637 GAVNGGNLYRV
-648 GEHGKPEIFKA
+648 GEHGVPELFTTTGGK
-659 NNGSQYMIPGDNGR
+659 QYMIPGEGGR
-673 VISNRD
+673 VTPGRD
-679 LVGGGGVTINSP
+679 LVGGGGITMNNTFNITAENGWTEQDSKALQQTIE
-691 ITINT
+691 NT
-696 TNGFSD
+696 AM
-702 EDSRRLEDTMKRVAM
+702 RLMQR
-717 GVCRQESTRPGG
+717 ESTRTGG
-729 MLAPRRK
+729 MLQGRRR

>member
-1 MTKNVGTI
+1 MSGNLGTI
-9 EYTIDAKTDKL
+9 YYEVDARTGKL
-20 LIAGRRADDAFDN
+20 LTAGKQADDTFDN

-89 DSLVEAKANFSGILE
+89 GSLVEAKANFSGILE
-104 ISKRT
+104 ISNRT

-121 NLTSALSDSNAT
+121 SLTSALSDSNAT

-180 SIMES
+180 SILES

-205 RRMLEGKLTAEDVVN
+205 RRMLDGKLTAEDVVN

-242 ALSQLNTEF
+242 AMTELSTNF
-251 GLLLE
+251 SLLLE

-261 LHVTEIVGRG
+261 LHVTELVGRG
-271 VKTLADYCREL
+271 IKTLADYCREL

-290 SDSTSLADKLW
+290 SDSASLADKLW

-307 EPFVPGLDL
+307 KPFVPGLDL

-331 DNQAAGFVSTL
+331 DNQSSGFVSTL
-342 PTQQATVDIK
+342 PTQQATTDIK
-352 LKDNGGDDGKGRKGR
+352 LKDNGGGGGNKPKR
-367 KTSQKD
+367 TQKD

-485 LKQQHADELL
+485 LKQQHAEELL
-495 ATQWKQ
+495 ASQWEQ
-501 FAAQGGING
+501 FRAQGGING
-510 LIGDMADGLSG
+510 LIGDMTDGLSG

-533 TQNLETAFAN
+533 TQNLESAFAN

-562 YVKQMILSEAASAT
+562 YIKQMILSEAASAS

-624 GITGLFGGGRYNG
+624 GITGLFGGRRYNG

-659 NNGSQYMIPGDNGR
+659 NNGSQYMIPGENGR
-673 VISNRD
+673 VIPGRD
-679 LVGGGGVTINSP
+679 IGGGGG
-691 ITINT
+691 ITMNNT
-696 TNGFSD
+696 FNITSQGGWSE
-702 EDSRRLEDTMKRVAM
+702 EDSTRLQQTMKQVAM
-717 GVCRQESTRPGG
+717 GVIREQSTRTGG
-729 MLAPRRK
+729 MIQPRRK

>member
-40 ADNSISKLNTTI
+40 ADNSINKLNTTI

-89 DSLVEAKANFSGILE
+89 GSLVEAKANFSGIIE

-185 MPELWRRVAGQM
+185 MPELWRRVAKQM

-242 ALSQLNTEF
+242 ALSQLNTDF

-261 LHVTEIVGRG
+261 LHVTELVGRG
-271 VKTLADYCREL
+271 VQTLADYCREL

-352 LKDNGGDDGKGRKGR
+352 LKDKDDGGGKPKRA
-367 KTSQKD
+367 QKD

-394 EGSKE
+394 EGTKE

-495 ATQWKQ
+495 ASQWEQ
-501 FAAQGGING
+501 FRAQGGING

-533 TQNLETAFAN
+533 TQNLENAFAN

-562 YVKQMILSEAASAT
+562 YVKQMILSEAASAS
-576 AMSGQAATAAATG
+576 AMGGQAATAAATG

-624 GITGLFGGGRYNG
+624 GITGLFGGRRYNG

-659 NNGSQYMIPGDNGR
+659 NNGSQYMIPGENGR
-673 VISNRD
+673 VIPGRD
-679 LVGGGGVTINSP
+679 IGGGGG
-691 ITINT
+691 ITMNNT
-696 TNGFSD
+696 FNITSQGGWSE
-702 EDSRRLEDTMKRVAM
+702 EDSTRLQQTMKQVAM
-717 GVCRQESTRPGG
+717 GVIREQSTRPGG
-729 MLAPRRK
+729 MIQPRRK

>member
-1 MTKNVGTI
+1 
-9 EYTIDAKTDKL
+9 
-20 LIAGRRADDAFDN
+20 
-33 IERGAKR
+33 
-40 ADNSISKLNTTI
+40 
-52 SKLAAAVNVG
+52 
-62 LLMMAAKRFIEIADN
+62 
-77 VKLLRARVSRLS
+77 
-89 DSLVEAKANFSGILE
+89 
-104 ISKRT
+104 
-109 GMKIEDTTKLWE
+109 
-121 NLTSALSDSNAT
+121 
-133 SGQILQLTETL
+133 
-144 QQIGRIGGSSSE
+144 QIGRIGGSSSE

-180 SIMES
+180 SILES

-205 RRMLEGKLTAEDVVN
+205 RRMLDGKLTAEDVVN

-242 ALSQLNTEF
+242 AMTELSTNF
-251 GLLLE
+251 SLLLE

-261 LHVTEIVGRG
+261 LHVTELVGRG
-271 VKTLADYCREL
+271 IKTLADYCREL

-290 SDSTSLADKLW
+290 SDSASLADKLW

-331 DNQAAGFVSTL
+331 DNQSSGFVSTL
-342 PTQQATVDIK
+342 PTQQATTDIK
-352 LKDNGGDDGKGRKGR
+352 LKDNGGGGGNKPKR
-367 KTSQKD
+367 TQKD

-485 LKQQHADELL
+485 LKQQHAEELL
-495 ATQWKQ
+495 ASQWEQ
-501 FAAQGGING
+501 FRAQGGING
-510 LIGDMADGLSG
+510 LIGDMTDGLSG

-533 TQNLETAFAN
+533 TQNLESAFAN

-562 YVKQMILSEAASAT
+562 YIKQMILSEAASAS

-637 GAVGAGNLYRV
+637 GAVNGGNLYRV
-648 GEHGKPEIFKA
+648 GEHGVPELFTTTGGK
-659 NNGSQYMIPGDNGR
+659 QYMIPGDGGR
-673 VISNRD
+673 VTPGRD
-679 LVGGGGVTINSP
+679 LVGGGG
-691 ITINT
+691 ITMNNT
-696 TNGFSD
+696 FNIQANNGWTE
-702 EDSRRLEDTMKRVAM
+702 EDSKALQKTIENTAMRLMQR
-717 GVCRQESTRPGG
+717 ESQRPGG
-729 MLAPRRK
+729 ILQPRRR

>member
-20 LIAGRRADDAFDN
+20 LIAGRRADDTFDN

-89 DSLVEAKANFSGILE
+89 GSLVEAKANFSGILE

-121 NLTSALSDSNAT
+121 SLTSALSDSNAT

-180 SIMES
+180 SILES

-205 RRMLEGKLTAEDVVN
+205 RRMLDGKLTAEDVVN

-242 ALSQLNTEF
+242 AMTELSTNF
-251 GLLLE
+251 SLLLE

-261 LHVTEIVGRG
+261 LHVTELVGRG
-271 VKTLADYCREL
+271 IKTLADYCREL

-290 SDSTSLADKLW
+290 SDSASLADKLW

-331 DNQAAGFVSTL
+331 DNQSSGFVSTL
-342 PTQQATVDIK
+342 PTQQATTDIK
-352 LKDNGGDDGKGRKGR
+352 LKDNGGGGGNKPKR
-367 KTSQKD
+367 TQKD

-485 LKQQHADELL
+485 LKQQHAEELL
-495 ATQWKQ
+495 ASQWEQ
-501 FAAQGGING
+501 FRAQGGING
-510 LIGDMADGLSG
+510 LIGDMTDGLSG

-533 TQNLETAFAN
+533 TQNLESAFAN

-562 YVKQMILSEAASAT
+562 YIKQMILSEAASAS

-624 GITGLFGGGRYNG
+624 GITGLFGGRRYNG

-659 NNGSQYMIPGDNGR
+659 NNGSQYMIPGENGR
-673 VISNRD
+673 VIPGRD
-679 LVGGGGVTINSP
+679 IGGGGG
-691 ITINT
+691 ITMNNT
-696 TNGFSD
+696 FNITSQGGWSE
-702 EDSRRLEDTMKRVAM
+702 EDSTRLQQTMKQVAM
-717 GVCRQESTRPGG
+717 GVIREQSTRPGG
-729 MLAPRRK
+729 MIQPRRK

>member
-1 MTKNVGTI
+1 MSGNLGTI
-9 EYTIDAKTDKL
+9 YYEVDARTGKL
-20 LIAGRRADDAFDN
+20 LTAGKQADDTFDN

-40 ADNSISKLNTTI
+40 ADNSINKLNTTI

-89 DSLVEAKANFSGILE
+89 GSLVEAKANFSGILE

-121 NLTSALSDSNAT
+121 SLTSALSDSNAT

-180 SIMES
+180 SILES

-205 RRMLEGKLTAEDVVN
+205 RRMLDGKLTAEDVVN

-242 ALSQLNTEF
+242 AMTELSTNF
-251 GLLLE
+251 SLLLE

-261 LHVTEIVGRG
+261 LHVTELVGRG
-271 VKTLADYCREL
+271 IKTLADYCREL

-290 SDSTSLADKLW
+290 SDSASLADKLW

-331 DNQAAGFVSTL
+331 DNQSSGFVSTL
-342 PTQQATVDIK
+342 PTQQATTDIK
-352 LKDNGGDDGKGRKGR
+352 LKDNGGGGGNKPKR
-367 KTSQKD
+367 TQKD

-485 LKQQHADELL
+485 LKQQHAEELL
-495 ATQWKQ
+495 ASQWEQ
-501 FAAQGGING
+501 FRAQGGING
-510 LIGDMADGLSG
+510 LIGDMTDGLSG

-533 TQNLETAFAN
+533 TQNLESAFAN

-562 YVKQMILSEAASAT
+562 YIKQMILSEAASAS

-637 GAVGAGNLYRV
+637 GAVNGGNLYRV
-648 GEHGKPEIFKA
+648 GEHGVPELFTTTGGK
-659 NNGSQYMIPGDNGR
+659 QYMIPGDGGR
-673 VISNRD
+673 VTPGRD
-679 LVGGGGVTINSP
+679 LVGGGG
-691 ITINT
+691 ITMNNT
-696 TNGFSD
+696 FNIQANNGWTE
-702 EDSRRLEDTMKRVAM
+702 EDSKALQKTIENTAMRLMQR
-717 GVCRQESTRPGG
+717 ESQRPGG
-729 MLAPRRK
+729 ILQPRRR

>member
-1 MTKNVGTI
+1 MSNTNVGKI
-9 EYTIDAKTDKL
+9 YYEVEAKTGKL
-20 LIAGRRADDAFDN
+20 LTAGKEATDTFDR
-33 IERGAKR
+33 IEHGAKR

-89 DSLVEAKANFSGILE
+89 GSLVEAKANFSGILE

-121 NLTSALSDSNAT
+121 SLTSALSDSNAT

-180 SIMES
+180 SILEG
-185 MPELWRRVAGQM
+185 MPELWRRVASQM

-205 RRMLEGKLTAEDVVN
+205 RRMLDGKLTAEDLVN

-242 ALSQLNTEF
+242 AMTELSTNF
-251 GLLLE
+251 SLLLE
-256 TIDQT
+256 TIDQA
-261 LHVTEIVGRG
+261 LHVTELVGRG
-271 VKTLADYCREL
+271 IKTLADYCREL

-290 SDSTSLADKLW
+290 SDSASLADKLW

-331 DNQAAGFVSTL
+331 DNQSSGFVSTL
-342 PTQQATVDIK
+342 PTQQATTDIK
-352 LKDNGGDDGKGRKGR
+352 LKDNGGGGGNKPKR
-367 KTSQKD
+367 TQKD

-384 ELERLNQGFA
+384 ELERLNQGFKD
-394 EGSKE
+394 GSKE

-485 LKQQHADELL
+485 LKQQHAEELL
-495 ATQWKQ
+495 ASQWEQ
-501 FAAQGGING
+501 FRAQGGING
-510 LIGDMADGLSG
+510 LIGDMTDGLSG

-533 TQNLETAFAN
+533 TQNLESAFAN

-548 LGKVVGSIAEMGAE
+548 LGKVVGSIAEIGAE
-562 YVKQMILSEAASAT
+562 YVKQMILSEAASAS

-637 GAVGAGNLYRV
+637 GAVNSGNLYRV
-648 GEHGKPEIFKA
+648 GEHGVPELFTTTGGK
-659 NNGSQYMIPGDNGR
+659 QYMIPGEGGR
-673 VISNRD
+673 VTPGRD
-679 LVGGGGVTINSP
+679 LVGGGGITMNNTFNITAENGWTEQDSKALQQTIEK
-691 ITINT
+691 TAM
-696 TNGFSD
+696 
-702 EDSRRLEDTMKRVAM
+702 RLMQR
-717 GVCRQESTRPGG
+717 ESTRPGG
-729 MLAPRRK
+729 MLQGRRR

>member
-1 MTKNVGTI
+1 MSNTNVGKI
-9 EYTIDAKTDKL
+9 YYEVEAKTGKL
-20 LIAGRRADDAFDN
+20 LTAGKEATDTFDR
-33 IERGAKR
+33 IEHGAKR

-89 DSLVEAKANFSGILE
+89 GSLVEAKANFSGILE

-121 NLTSALSDSNAT
+121 SLTSALSDSNAT

-180 SIMES
+180 SILES

-205 RRMLEGKLTAEDVVN
+205 RRMLDGKLTAEDVVN

-242 ALSQLNTEF
+242 AMTELSTNF
-251 GLLLE
+251 SLLLE

-261 LHVTEIVGRG
+261 LHVTELVGRG
-271 VKTLADYCREL
+271 IKTLADYCREL

-290 SDSTSLADKLW
+290 SDSASLADKLW

-331 DNQAAGFVSTL
+331 DNQSSGFVSTL
-342 PTQQATVDIK
+342 PTQQATTDIK
-352 LKDNGGDDGKGRKGR
+352 LKDNGGGGGNKPKR
-367 KTSQKD
+367 TQKD

-384 ELERLNQGFA
+384 ELERLNQGFKD
-394 EGSKE
+394 GSKE

-485 LKQQHADELL
+485 LKQQHAEELL
-495 ATQWKQ
+495 ASQWEQ
-501 FAAQGGING
+501 FRAQGGING

-533 TQNLETAFAN
+533 TQNLENAFAN

-562 YVKQMILSEAASAT
+562 YVKQMILSEAASAS
-576 AMSGQAATAAATG
+576 AMGGQAATAAATG

-637 GAVGAGNLYRV
+637 GAVNGGNLYRV
-648 GEHGKPEIFKA
+648 GEHGVPELFTTTGGK
-659 NNGSQYMIPGDNGR
+659 QYMIPGDGGR
-673 VISNRD
+673 VTPGRD
-679 LVGGGGVTINSP
+679 LVGGGG
-691 ITINT
+691 ITMNNT
-696 TNGFSD
+696 FNIQANNGWTE
-702 EDSRRLEDTMKRVAM
+702 EDSKALQKTIENTAMRLMQR
-717 GVCRQESTRPGG
+717 ESQRPGG
-729 MLAPRRK
+729 MLQPRRR

>member
-1 MTKNVGTI
+1 MSKNVGTI

-40 ADNSISKLNTTI
+40 ADNSINKLNTTI

-185 MPELWRRVAGQM
+185 MPELWRRVAKQM

-342 PTQQATVDIK
+342 PTQQATTDIK
-352 LKDNGGDDGKGRKGR
+352 LKDKDDDDDKPKRA
-367 KTSQKD
+367 QKD

-485 LKQQHADELL
+485 LKQQHAEELL
-495 ATQWKQ
+495 ASQWEQ
-501 FAAQGGING
+501 FRAQGGING
-510 LIGDMADGLSG
+510 LIGDMTDGLSG

-533 TQNLETAFAN
+533 TQNLENAFAN

-562 YVKQMILSEAASAT
+562 YVKQMILSEAASAS
-576 AMSGQAATAAATG
+576 AMGGQAATAAATG

-637 GAVGAGNLYRV
+637 GAVDSGKFYRV
-648 GEHGKPEIFKA
+648 GESNRPELFQS
-659 NNGSQYMIPGDNGR
+659 GGRSYMIPGENGR
-673 VISNRD
+673 VIPNRD
-679 LVGGGGVTINSP
+679 ISGGGG
-691 ITINT
+691 ITMNNT
-696 TNGFSD
+696 FNIQANNGWTE
-702 EDSRRLEDTMKRVAM
+702 EDSKALQQTIENTAMRLMQR
-717 GVCRQESTRPGG
+717 ESQRPGG

>member
-1 MTKNVGTI
+1 MSKNVGTI

-40 ADNSISKLNTTI
+40 ADNSINKLNTTI

-89 DSLVEAKANFSGILE
+89 GSLVEAKANFSGILE

-121 NLTSALSDSNAT
+121 SLTSALSDSNAT
-133 SGQILQLTETL
+133 RGQILQLTETL

-180 SIMES
+180 SILEG
-185 MPELWRRVAGQM
+185 MPELWRRVASQM

-205 RRMLEGKLTAEDVVN
+205 RRMLDGKLTAEDVVN

-242 ALSQLNTEF
+242 AMTELSTNF
-251 GLLLE
+251 SLLLE

-261 LHVTEIVGRG
+261 LHVTELVGRG
-271 VKTLADYCREL
+271 IKTLADYCREL

-290 SDSTSLADKLW
+290 SDSASLADKLW

-331 DNQAAGFVSTL
+331 DNQSSGFVSTL
-342 PTQQATVDIK
+342 PTQQATTDIK
-352 LKDNGGDDGKGRKGR
+352 LKDNGGGGGNKPKR
-367 KTSQKD
+367 TQKD

-384 ELERLNQGFA
+384 ELERLNQGFKD
-394 EGSKE
+394 GSKE

-485 LKQQHADELL
+485 LKQQHAEELL
-495 ATQWKQ
+495 ASQWEQ
-501 FAAQGGING
+501 FRAQGGING
-510 LIGDMADGLSG
+510 LIGDMTDGLSG

-533 TQNLETAFAN
+533 TQNLESAFAN

-562 YVKQMILSEAASAT
+562 YVKQMILSEAASAS

-637 GAVGAGNLYRV
+637 GAVNGGNLYRV
-648 GEHGKPEIFKA
+648 GEHGVPELFTTTGGK
-659 NNGSQYMIPGDNGR
+659 QYMIPGEGGR
-673 VISNRD
+673 VTPGRD
-679 LVGGGGVTINSP
+679 LVGGGGITMNNTFNITAENGWTEQDSKALQQTIE
-691 ITINT
+691 NT
-696 TNGFSD
+696 AM
-702 EDSRRLEDTMKRVAM
+702 RLMQR
-717 GVCRQESTRPGG
+717 ESTRPGG
-729 MLAPRRK
+729 MLQGRRR

>member
-20 LIAGRRADDAFDN
+20 LIAGRRADDTFDN

-89 DSLVEAKANFSGILE
+89 GSLVEAKANFSGILE

-121 NLTSALSDSNAT
+121 SFTSALSDSNAT

-180 SIMES
+180 SILES

-197 GISMGELR
+197 GIPMGELR
-205 RRMLEGKLTAEDVVN
+205 RRMLDGKLTAEDVVN

-242 ALSQLNTEF
+242 AMTELSTNF
-251 GLLLE
+251 SLLLE

-261 LHVTEIVGRG
+261 LHVTELVGRG
-271 VKTLADYCREL
+271 IKTLADYCREL

-290 SDSTSLADKLW
+290 SDSASLADKLW

-331 DNQAAGFVSTL
+331 DNQSSGFVSTL
-342 PTQQATVDIK
+342 PTQQATTDIK
-352 LKDNGGDDGKGRKGR
+352 LKDNGGGGGNKPKR
-367 KTSQKD
+367 TQKD

-485 LKQQHADELL
+485 LKQQHAEELL
-495 ATQWKQ
+495 ASQWEQ
-501 FAAQGGING
+501 FRAQGGING
-510 LIGDMADGLSG
+510 LIGDMTDGLSG

-533 TQNLETAFAN
+533 TQNLESAFAN

-548 LGKVVGSIAEMGAE
+548 LGKVVGSIAEVGAE
-562 YVKQMILSEAASAT
+562 YIKQMILSEAASAS

-637 GAVGAGNLYRV
+637 GAVNGGNLYRV
-648 GEHGKPEIFKA
+648 GEHGVPELFTTTGGK
-659 NNGSQYMIPGDNGR
+659 QYMIPGDGGR
-673 VISNRD
+673 VTPGRD
-679 LVGGGGVTINSP
+679 LVGGGG
-691 ITINT
+691 ITMNNT
-696 TNGFSD
+696 FNIQANNGWTE
-702 EDSRRLEDTMKRVAM
+702 EDSKALQKTIENTAMRLMQR
-717 GVCRQESTRPGG
+717 ESQRPGG
-729 MLAPRRK
+729 MLQGRRR